1 MEDSDV
7 VSFIKF
13 LNELGNLDK
22 YDYTLLEFVEKDLA
36 IEYSWGGRIMKVAKC
51 DWEKYD
57 FKKAYKYL
65 QEYGLRGE
73 MPSLKSEWMKLLVN
87 TQIYG
92 GVGTIDD
99 MFSFAGFNT
108 ERILPSL
115 KYRFVNFLQ
124 YYHIIEEVKR
134 QHKGGRVFEI
144 TKFGEDLIDYVA
156 QH

>member
-1 MEDSDV
+1 MLECNGYDS
-7 VSFIKF
+7 
-13 LNELGNLDK
+13 NLLD
-22 YDYTLLEFVEKDLA
+22 FVLDFNG
-36 IEYSWGGRIMKVAKC
+36 INNYSKNWFKRTMKVAPC
-51 DWEKYD
+51 DWTKYD
-57 FKKAYKYL
+57 FKKAYQYL
-65 QEYGLRGE
+65 QEYGLRGGT
-73 MPSLKSEWMKLLVN
+73 PSLKSEWMKLLVN

-108 ERILPSL
+108 EMILPSR

-156 QH
+156 RQ